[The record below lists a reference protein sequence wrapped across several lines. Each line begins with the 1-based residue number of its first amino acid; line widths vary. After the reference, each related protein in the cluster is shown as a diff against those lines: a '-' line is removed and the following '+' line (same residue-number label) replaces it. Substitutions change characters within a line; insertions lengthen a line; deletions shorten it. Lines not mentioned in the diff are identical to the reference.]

1 MELLHQLT
9 VLLVE
14 DAGVM
19 RKMEVKTL
27 KELGITNI
35 IEAEHGEDAIN
46 KIKTGEIPHVIISD
60 WNMPVMDGYE
70 LLKWIRA
77 EEEYKEI
84 PFVMATGRGERK
96 EVTMAEEAGV
106 SAFISKPFNAAEL
119 KTKILQAIG
128 ELEKVDKKD
137 IVRREPELTPD
148 GKIKLKIAHIQ
159 ITDHL
164 VLGVLKDLIKS
175 GKLQPKHFELETVS
189 MSSWNP
195 VADALDEGQVDGAC
209 VLAPIAMDLYGNGA
223 PLKLILFAH
232 KDGSIMVRNRKGGD
246 FESAKAGFFKQKSFY
261 IPHTLSIHNMLGHMF
276 FNGIG
281 LKPGV
286 TGQDGVDV
294 AFEVVP
300 PVKMPEFLASAEEAA
315 GYFVAEPL
323 GTKSI
328 AAGNADLQFLSSE
341 LWENH
346 PCCVV
351 TVQDVLVEK
360 YKDAMQEFTKMLVQ
374 AGKFI
379 QTNPGTAAEI
389 GVKFLDPDGKLGLKV
404 PLLRNVLTEPNGI
417 KTNDL
422 YPDVKALDKIQRYMH
437 DEMGVGSLIDL
448 DKFVELSFADVA
460 CGNDADAQKVSILKD
475 NAEQFNKL
483 MNRAANTKQ
492 DSRAKELLNKEGKY
506 LIFNLEEQQYCFDIM
521 KIREIIRMIKVRPYP
536 GSPDYV
542 LGVINLRGSVIPVM
556 DSRAMFNM
564 ERKDYDGKNFIIVL
578 EHDNGNRIFQMGIAV
593 DGVNEVAN
601 ITADQIS
608 NPPAFVSADESNY
621 IMAIAKINE
630 RLKMI
635 VDVEKV
641 LQFNHVEAPKRVV
654 AEMQEV

>member
-1 MELLHQLT
+1 MDLLQQLT

-35 IEAEHGEDAIN
+35 IEAEDGENAIS
-46 KIKTGEIPHVIISD
+46 KLKTGERPHVIISD

-70 LLKWIRA
+70 LLKWVRSQ
-77 EEEYKEI
+77 EEFSEI

-106 SAFISKPFNAAEL
+106 SSFISKPFNAAEL
-119 KTKILQAIG
+119 KTKILEAIG
-128 ELEKVDKKD
+128 ELEKIDKKN
-137 IVRREPELTPD
+137 IIRREPEITPD
-148 GKIKLKIAHIQ
+148 GKIKLRIAHIQ

-175 GKLQPKHFELETVS
+175 GKLRPEHFELETVS

-195 VADALDEGQVDGAC
+195 VADALDQGQVDGAC
-209 VLAPIAMDLYGNGA
+209 VLAPIAMDLYSNGA

-246 FESAKAGFFKQKSFY
+246 YQVSKSGFFKQKSFY

-286 TGQDGVDV
+286 TGQEGVDV

-351 TVQDVLVEK
+351 TVQEVLVDK
-360 YKDAMQEFTKMLVQ
+360 YKAAMQEFTKMLVH

-379 QTNPGTAAEI
+379 ENSPGTAAEI

-404 PLLRNVLTEPNGI
+404 PLLKNVLTEPNGI

-422 YPDVKALDKIQRYMH
+422 YPDVKALDKIQHYMH
-437 DEMGVGSLIDL
+437 DVMGVGAIVDL
-448 DKFVELSFADVA
+448 HKFVDLSFADVA
-460 CGNDADAQKVSILKD
+460 CGNDADSQKVSVLKD
-475 NAEQFNKL
+475 TSEHFNHL
-483 MNRAANTKQ
+483 MNRGALTKN

-506 LIFNLEEQQYCFDIM
+506 LIFNLEGQKYCFDIM
-521 KIREIIRMIKVRPYP
+521 KIREIIRMVKVRTYP
-536 GSPDYV
+536 QSPEYV

-556 DSRAMFNM
+556 DSRILFNM
-564 ERKDYDGKNFIIVL
+564 EKKEYTSKNFIIVL
-578 EHDNGNRIFQMGIAV
+578 EHDNGNHIIQMGIAV
-593 DGVNEVAN
+593 DGVNEVSN

-608 NPPAFVSADESNY
+608 NPPAFVSADEMNY
-621 IMAIAKINE
+621 IMAIAKMNDH
-630 RLKMI
+630 LNMI
-635 VDVEKV
+635 VDIEKV
-641 LQFNHVEAPKRVV
+641 LKFNHTTAPKHLER
-654 AEMQEV
+654 ELQEV